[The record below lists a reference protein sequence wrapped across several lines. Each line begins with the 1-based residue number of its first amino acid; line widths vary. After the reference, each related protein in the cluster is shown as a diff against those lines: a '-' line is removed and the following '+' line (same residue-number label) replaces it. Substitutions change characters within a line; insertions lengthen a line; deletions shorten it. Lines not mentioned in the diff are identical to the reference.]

1 MKKCECGLV
10 IDGRSDP
17 CLSCRKKAEW
27 KSGVFAAMV
36 DRSRCR
42 LRFAKPGPYIIDYE
56 TMTAAGWP
64 LLRPA
69 PALARRIVL
78 RAEVVPW
85 SSVVGQAVTLIG
97 QDGAVVAILAVRP
110 QNTDAPKERARQI
123 ANEIVA
129 LVSVGGFWD

>member
-1 MKKCECGLV
+1 M
-10 IDGRSDP
+10 
-17 CLSCRKKAEW
+17 
-27 KSGVFAAMV
+27 
-36 DRSRCR
+36 
-42 LRFAKPGPYIIDYE
+42 
-56 TMTAAGWP
+56 
-64 LLRPA
+64 
-69 PALARRIVL
+69 ARRIVHK
-78 RAEVVPW
+78 AEVVPW